1 MLKTQ
6 RKHKPSLRKHV
17 ISIKQTKKHIKD
29 RVKSKKKK
37 KKMKE
42 RLKREYLKAKALR
55 LIFLP
60 FPSVKS
66 ITNQ

>member
-17 ISIKQTKKHIKD
+17 ISIKQTKKHIKE

-37 KKMKE
+37 KKK
-42 RLKREYLKAKALR
+42 K
-55 LIFLP
+55 
-60 FPSVKS
+60 
-66 ITNQ
+66 

>member
-1 MLKTQ
+1 MLNTQ

-37 KKMKE
+37 KKK
-42 RLKREYLKAKALR
+42 
-55 LIFLP
+55 
-60 FPSVKS
+60 
-66 ITNQ
+66 N